1 MVNLEGMVE
10 TAISPMHQL
19 CIGLETGVSSIETQM
34 TALQP
39 FLSITLG
46 TLHVMSRRL
55 GAIEDQ
61 LGKMRGSGID
71 CLNFGWIGENIWDL
85 EGLRGTN
92 CPSYGQFGIRLSV
105 MLSMDLSEKN
115 ITNAGAQI
123 ERPTWAKELVVELN
137 AIQMEVFA
145 VRDHMSQMYLSL
157 HTVLIQIR
165 TLIKQVDNMEEQ
177 LEHVRD
183 KNKIKLEHVRDAVRQ
198 DVDEPV
204 RCRDSY

>member
-1 MVNLEGMVE
+1 MTKCPIMRGELILAMVRGCVVDLPLY
-10 TAISPMHQL
+10 I
-19 CIGLETGVSSIETQM
+19 
-34 TALQP
+34 
-39 FLSITLG
+39 FLSLRSEAKITFLAALSYNLLLTQFLHSVG
-46 TLHVMSRRL
+46 CMDSPDEERKAPIDPICRTTLSISKAQLRR
-55 GAIEDQ
+55 
-61 LGKMRGSGID
+61 
-71 CLNFGWIGENIWDL
+71 
-85 EGLRGTN
+85 
-92 CPSYGQFGIRLSV
+92 
-105 MLSMDLSEKN
+105 LSMDLSEKN